1 MDFRR
6 LARRHFPSP
15 HDRVVDSLLEKVC
28 AALVRDSRAHTIL
41 LYGSRADGTANEFSD
56 YDVAAFADVPV
67 TTRDTRVVD
76 GQFLDVFVHP
86 ETVLRAASKEHLT
99 LRGSRILLQRGT
111 EAADFLD
118 KLDAIFARGPD
129 PLPADEIDARRT
141 WAGKMSLR
149 MRRGDIEGD
158 FRRVWLLT
166 ALLEDY
172 FVIRGMWYQGPKKS
186 FQWLR
191 TSDAPT
197 YRAFEEALKPGASCD
212 AIDRVVAL
220 TVDNF

>member
-1 MDFRR
+1 MDR
-6 LARRHFPSP
+6 LLH
-15 HDRVVDSLLEKVC
+15 EVC
-28 AALVRDSRAHTIL
+28 AALTRDSHAHTIL

-56 YDVAAFADVPV
+56 YDVAAFANVRL
-67 TTRDTRVVD
+67 TTRDTRIVD

-86 ETVLRAASKEHLT
+86 EAVLRSPTKEHLT

-111 EAADFLD
+111 EAADFLAS
-118 KLDAIFARGPD
+118 LDAIFERGPE
-129 PLPADEIDARRT
+129 PLRADEIVARRT
-141 WAGKMSLR
+141 WARKMSLR

-172 FVIRGMWYQGPKKS
+172 FLMRGMWYQGPKKS

-191 TSDAPT
+191 TADPLT
-197 YRAFEEALKPGASCD
+197 YRAFEEALKLGASFD
-212 AIDRVVAL
+212 AIDHAVAL
-220 TVDNF
+220 AVDASDDVSSAA

>member
-1 MDFRR
+1 MDSI
-6 LARRHFPSP
+6 LQN
-15 HDRVVDSLLEKVC
+15 VC
-28 AALVRDSRAHTIL
+28 AALVRDTRAHAIL
-41 LYGSRADGTANEFSD
+41 LYGSRAAGTANEFSD

-67 TTRDTRVVD
+67 TTRDTRIVD
-76 GQFLDVFVHP
+76 GRFLDVFVHP

-99 LRGSRILLQRGT
+99 LRGSKILLQRGT
-111 EAADFLD
+111 EAADFLAN
-118 KLDAIFARGPD
+118 LDAIFARGPD

-141 WAGKMSLR
+141 WARKMSLR

-186 FQWLR
+186 FEWLR
-191 TSDAPT
+191 TSDPPT
-197 YRAFEEALKPGASCD
+197 YQAFEESLKPGASFD
-212 AIDRVVAL
+212 VIDRLVAL
-220 TVDNF
+220 ATDAPAITNRS